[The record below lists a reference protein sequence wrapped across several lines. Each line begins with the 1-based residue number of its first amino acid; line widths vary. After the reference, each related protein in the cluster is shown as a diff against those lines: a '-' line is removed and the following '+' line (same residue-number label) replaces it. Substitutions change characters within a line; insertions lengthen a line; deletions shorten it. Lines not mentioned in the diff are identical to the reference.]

1 MQEEDEIKP
10 EISNEESQ
18 EYDNLIVEIEM
29 SSDQDIKVE
38 VKEEEEGKKN
48 ID

>member
-10 EISNEESQ
+10 ESSDEESQ
-18 EYDNLIVEIEM
+18 EDADFFVEIEM
-29 SSDQDIKVE
+29 ASDQDIKVE
-38 VKEEEEGKKN
+38 VKEEEEVKKN

>member
-38 VKEEEEGKKN
+38 VKEEEEVKKN

>member
-10 EISNEESQ
+10 ESSNEECQ

-29 SSDQDIKVE
+29 ASDQDIKVE
-38 VKEEEEGKKN
+38 VKEEEEVKKN